1 VRTREVFDAVLHSR
15 DVFQTATR
23 DQTVLLQA
31 SMLAIKDKVDESQ
44 VAVQTEVRNAAA
56 DIELANRA
64 EHVDT
69 RQIVQDESDRIAASM
84 EATAQLDADQHEET
98 RLMIAELQG
107 DLMNVMRLFQAKEQ
121 HLQEVL
127 QKILEATNEKKR
139 KVLQADGNAITVT
152 LVALAEVYRQILVC
166 DYIGLFAQ
174 R

>member
-1 VRTREVFDAVLHSR
+1 MRTREVFDAVLHSR